1 MVKKIQNNN
10 MDEALQA
17 KAAVVDFSAVWCGP
31 CQMLAPVLEELAD
44 DLDGKVAFYN
54 ADTDENTQLAIA
66 NGITNIPALLFL
78 KDGKVAGKNVGFMP
92 KPELEAWVKG
102 CMERNS
108 TQKIRSEQHMG
119 FDEEHPLATI
129 VESMLE
135 RTHPDYKETPDI
147 KWNFTKFLID
157 RDGNVV
163 ERLSRR
169 RIWMLYAKRLRTIY
183 KRQVPE

>member
-54 ADTDENTQLAIA
+54 ADTDENT
-66 NGITNIPALLFL
+66 LLFL
-78 KDGKVAGKNVGFMP
+78 KDGKVVGKNVGFMP

-102 CMERNS
+102 CME
-108 TQKIRSEQHMG
+108 Q
-119 FDEEHPLATI
+119 
-129 VESMLE
+129 
-135 RTHPDYKETPDI
+135 
-147 KWNFTKFLID
+147 
-157 RDGNVV
+157 
-163 ERLSRR
+163 
-169 RIWMLYAKRLRTIY
+169 
-183 KRQVPE
+183 

>member
-31 CQMLAPVLEELAD
+31 CQMLAPVLEELSG

-78 KDGKVAGKNVGFMP
+78 KDGKVVGKYVGFMP

-102 CMERNS
+102 CME
-108 TQKIRSEQHMG
+108 Q
-119 FDEEHPLATI
+119 
-129 VESMLE
+129 
-135 RTHPDYKETPDI
+135 
-147 KWNFTKFLID
+147 
-157 RDGNVV
+157 
-163 ERLSRR
+163 
-169 RIWMLYAKRLRTIY
+169 
-183 KRQVPE
+183 

>member
-31 CQMLAPVLEELAD
+31 CQMLAPVLEELSG

-78 KDGKVAGKNVGFMP
+78 KDGKVVGKNVGFMP
-92 KPELEAWVKG
+92 KPELEAAQQLADRLG
-102 CMERNS
+102 IHLRIRQFDDAATRRN
-108 TQKIRSEQHMG
+108 G
-119 FDEEHPLATI
+119 
-129 VESMLE
+129 
-135 RTHPDYKETPDI
+135 
-147 KWNFTKFLID
+147 
-157 RDGNVV
+157 
-163 ERLSRR
+163 
-169 RIWMLYAKRLRTIY
+169 
-183 KRQVPE
+183 

>member
-31 CQMLAPVLEELAD
+31 CQMLAPVLEELSG
-44 DLDGKVAFYN
+44 DLDGEVAFYN

-66 NGITNIPALLFL
+66 NSITNIPALLFL

-102 CMERNS
+102 CME
-108 TQKIRSEQHMG
+108 Q
-119 FDEEHPLATI
+119 
-129 VESMLE
+129 
-135 RTHPDYKETPDI
+135 
-147 KWNFTKFLID
+147 
-157 RDGNVV
+157 
-163 ERLSRR
+163 
-169 RIWMLYAKRLRTIY
+169 
-183 KRQVPE
+183 

>member
-31 CQMLAPVLEELAD
+31 CQMLAPVLE
-44 DLDGKVAFYN
+44 VAFYN

-78 KDGKVAGKNVGFMP
+78 KDGKVVGKNVGFMP

-102 CMERNS
+102 CME
-108 TQKIRSEQHMG
+108 Q
-119 FDEEHPLATI
+119 
-129 VESMLE
+129 
-135 RTHPDYKETPDI
+135 
-147 KWNFTKFLID
+147 
-157 RDGNVV
+157 
-163 ERLSRR
+163 
-169 RIWMLYAKRLRTIY
+169 
-183 KRQVPE
+183 